1 MISLSTIATVLC
13 EWISAIEVF
22 VAVVFVAA
30 LAPERWSWMR
40 IGFGILFAAFTVWP
54 FSWVHHIQC
63 RQVGWLEALQ
73 SNLELVTFG
82 MLLFTGLKILLKRYE
97 QSS

>member
-1 MISLSTIATVLC
+1 MISLSAIAAVIC

-30 LAPERWSWMR
+30 LAPEHWSWMR
-40 IGFGILFAAFTVWP
+40 IGFGTVIAAFTIWP

-73 SNLELVTFG
+73 SNLELVLFG
-82 MLLFTGLKILLKRYE
+82 MLLFTGLKILLKHYG